1 MEAPSTNV
9 QVASNNNQSTND
21 KQTAL
26 DIISETFPPFDH
38 RGKIV
43 APFDNETKRDAEF
56 QESLSIMLLALMLEF
71 HAWSSAR
78 PMQESDRTADAL
90 EKEINELMGTEKEQ
104 EKTRQRLKDFVERIK
119 MALAALT
126 ALVPG

>member
-1 MEAPSTNV
+1 MRCLRVLEFKSFELRLLHLVAQHTVLNLNIHLQRSTFNMEAPSTNV

-56 QESLSIMLLALMLEF
+56 QES
-71 HAWSSAR
+71 
-78 PMQESDRTADAL
+78 
-90 EKEINELMGTEKEQ
+90 EL
-104 EKTRQRLKDFVERIK
+104 R
-119 MALAALT
+119 A
-126 ALVPG
+126 